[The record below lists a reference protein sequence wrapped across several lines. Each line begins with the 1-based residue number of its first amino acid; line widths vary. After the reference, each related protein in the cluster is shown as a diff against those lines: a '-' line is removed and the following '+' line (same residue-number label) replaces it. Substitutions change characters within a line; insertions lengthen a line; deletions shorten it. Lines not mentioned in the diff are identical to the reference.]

1 MISGKETIIIEEITD
16 NMVSV
21 TVHEIDGVELGDGG
35 VFICIAENKLGGD
48 EARTTLT
55 VGCKKNTLYKIPRS
69 HRIHFVKCQDY
80 TKIPYS

>member
-1 MISGKETIIIEEITD
+1 
-16 NMVSV
+16 MVSV

-69 HRIHFVKCQDY
+69 HRIHFIKYQDH
-80 TKIPYS
+80 TKIPYAKIILLYFDR